1 MSESLLKIMPQHLR
15 QMLGGV
21 SPSHWGTMQELRLRT
36 GRPMILV
43 SNNQEYGLG
52 REGLCSVDKSYVVGD
67 QDIQSIL
74 KFMSGFSMYALEED
88 IRQGYITIEGGHR
101 VGIVGKTVLENRSI
115 KTLKHIGALNIRV
128 AHEVIGCSQKVLP
141 YLLGRERVYHTLIVS
156 PPKCGKTTLLRD
168 LVRNLSLGYSG
179 YGPYTVGL
187 VDERSE
193 IAGCYMGV
201 PQNDVGP
208 RTDVLDS
215 CPKVE
220 GMRMLLRAMAPDVIA
235 VDEIGSQEDAKAIEE
250 VLGAG
255 VSIVCTTHGKD
266 LADCYKKEGIRKMIE
281 SRMIERVVI
290 LSHRRGPCTVEEVI
304 DTSKIL
310 GKVGGL

>member
-1 MSESLLKIMPQHLR
+1 MRESLLKIMPQHLR
-15 QMLGGV
+15 AMLTLV
-21 SPSHWGTMQELRLRT
+21 PSEQWNSLQEIRLRI
-36 GRPMILV
+36 GKPLILI
-43 SNNQEYGLG
+43 SNREEYGLCTS
-52 REGLCSVDKSYVVGD
+52 GLCKLEASYLVGE
-67 QDIQSIL
+67 QDVQGIL
-74 KFMSGFSMYALEED
+74 KFISGFSMYALEED

-101 VGIVGKTVLENRSI
+101 VGLVGKAVLENKGI
-115 KTLKHIGALNIRV
+115 KTLKHISAINIRIS
-128 AHEVIGCSQKVLP
+128 HEVIGCSKKVLP

-168 LVRNLSLGYSG
+168 LVRSFSYGYSG
-179 YGPYTVGL
+179 YGPYTVGV

-201 PQNDVGP
+201 PQNDIGP

-215 CPKVE
+215 CPKVD
-220 GMRMLLRAMAPDVIA
+220 GMRMLLRAMAPDIIV
-235 VDEIGSQEDAKAIEE
+235 VDEIGSQEDLHAIED

-266 LADCYKKEGIRKMIE
+266 LVDCYKKPGVRKMIE
-281 SRMIERVVI
+281 QRMIERVVI
-290 LSHRRGPCTVEEVI
+290 LSHRQGPCTVEEVI

-310 GKVGGL
+310 GKVGNL

>member
-1 MSESLLKIMPQHLR
+1 MRESLLKIMPQHLR

-21 SPSHWGTMQELRLRT
+21 PESHWQTMQELRLRT

-43 SNNQEYGLG
+43 SNSKEYGLG
-52 REGLCSVDKSYVVGD
+52 SSGLCEVGKSYTVSE

-101 VGIVGKTVLENRSI
+101 VGIVGKVILENRGI

-128 AHEVIGCSQKVLP
+128 AHEVVGCSQKVLP

-168 LVRNLSLGYSG
+168 LVRSLSNGYSG

-208 RTDVLDS
+208 RTDVLDG

-235 VDEIGSQEDAKAIEE
+235 VDEIGSQEDARAIED

-310 GKVGGL
+310 GKVGSL